1 MFTTVEGDDDD
12 NNHGCVVFQQWY
24 ISNDEQPCYHLYI
37 LQYMELLWGK
47 TWTCVHEPTPR
58 FANIDDTRFIN
69 SYIYILKNLKV
80 VLCIAKNNNE
90 KLILYFN
97 FHDLNYLYLLHMM
110 DNVCTMGS
118 MLTHI
123 LATCVTLVQLIRTI
137 AKDESILSIVVIV
150 VVFRMIEKPIQAVQG
165 NAY

>member
-12 NNHGCVVFQQWY
+12 NNHGCAVFQQWY

-69 SYIYILKNLKV
+69 SYIY
-80 VLCIAKNNNE
+80 
-90 KLILYFN
+90 
-97 FHDLNYLYLLHMM
+97 MM

-118 MLTHI
+118 MLTYIGHMCHI
-123 LATCVTLVQLIRTI
+123 GSV
-137 AKDESILSIVVIV
+137 D
-150 VVFRMIEKPIQAVQG
+150 
-165 NAY
+165 